1 MARVALAGRDRY
13 AVWRTLPTLWADNDV
28 YGHVNN
34 AVHYRW
40 FDTAVNGWLIE
51 AGLLDIAGGDP
62 IGLVVET
69 GCRFAA
75 SVAYPAPVE
84 IGLAVTEVGR
94 SSVRYRL
101 GVFAVGAVDAAAEGH
116 FVHVYVGRKS
126 RRPSP
131 LPDAWRSIFDGI
143 KVSGGVD

>member
-1 MARVALAGRDRY
+1 MKGRDAY
-13 AVWRTLPTLWADNDV
+13 KVWRRIGTRWADNDA

-34 AVHYRW
+34 TVHYQW

-51 AGLLDIAGGDP
+51 AGLLDIEAGDP

-69 GCRFAA
+69 GCRYAK
-75 SVAYPAPVE
+75 SVTYPEAVDV
-84 IGLAVTEVGR
+84 GLAVEHVGT

-101 GVFAVGAVDAAAEGH
+101 GVFREGDAEPAAEGH

-126 RRPSP
+126 RRPAS
-131 LPDAWRSIFDGI
+131 LPEAWRRAFEGI
-143 KVSGGVD
+143 CS